1 METVE
6 YFVLMERSK
15 ILCIYRSLEG
25 VLCWRPSKVL
35 EGPLEVYRVKM
46 MNGVFTTQIIGVNPE
61 NFVPLV
67 QVRQLYLP
75 SEGV

>member
-1 METVE
+1 METTE

-15 ILCIYRSLEG
+15 ILCIYTSMES
-25 VLCWRPSKVL
+25 VLQWRPRKVL
-35 EGPLEVYRVKM
+35 EGPLEIHRVKM

-61 NFVPLV
+61 VFVPLV